1 MREIEPGTHVRLVF
15 RSGREVSG
23 RFAGV
28 SGSTIEL
35 DNGNTRIPLRE
46 VERLFMEFGS
56 RPRRRKRHNAA

>member
-23 RFAGV
+23 QFSGV

-56 RPRRRKRHNAA
+56 APRRRNRREAA